1 MSYTLYTHVSSDSGT
16 FRDAVR
22 RASDRGILLVAAAG
36 NQGNTNFVYPASYP
50 EVISVTGVD
59 ENERHFGSSN
69 RNDQSEIAAPAVRV
83 LSTLNDN
90 RYGTLTGTSMASPHV
105 AGAAAMIW
113 SYFPGCRNDEIRAAL
128 RESAKD
134 LGQDGR
140 DPLFGFGLL
149 QVKDALDFLR
159 ENPCRNPDPCISL
172 PPTTPN
178 PTPTPPPIGTPTP
191 PTNPPTSQVRSYYY
205 ICCHFNIAFFADHY
219 PVFGSKIY

>member
-1 MSYTLYTHVSSDSGT
+1 MFYTLYTHVSSDSGT
-16 FRDAVR
+16 FRNAVQS
-22 RASDRGILLVAAAG
+22 AFDKGILLVAAAG
-36 NQGNTNFVYPASYP
+36 NQGSTDFFYPASYP

-83 LSTLNDN
+83 NSTLNSN

-113 SYFPGCRNDEIRAAL
+113 SHFPGCTNEEIRAAL
-128 RESAKD
+128 RASAKD
-134 LGQDGR
+134 LGEEGK

-159 ENPCRNPDPCISL
+159 STEGGCRNSDPCISL

-178 PTPTPPPIGTPTP
+178 PTPTPPPIGTPPTLPPVTTP
-191 PTNPPTSQVRSYYY
+191 PTNPPTSQVRS
-205 ICCHFNIAFFADHY
+205 
-219 PVFGSKIY
+219 